1 MIGANVQTCGVAARI
16 GENEAGNAVSE
27 RGLADAFEATDQPG
41 VRQPAL
47 GKSGDD
53 GRFRFGVA
61 EELAAFARV
70 RSAGEAI
77 AFLGVLLCHP
87 TTVRVGSGTGG
98 GAAAGAV
105 CAAGAAA
112 AGAARL
118 RRRRSGYLNQ
128 MRTPEKSGVVVA
140 AITIE

>member
-27 RGLADAFEATDQPG
+27 RGLADAFEATDQPR

-47 GKSGDD
+47 GESGDD
-53 GRFRFGVA
+53 RRFRFGVA

-77 AFLGVLLCHP
+77 AFLGFVLLYHP

-98 GAAAGAV
+98 GAAAGGV
-105 CAAGAAA
+105 RGSGGAAGAR
-112 AGAARL
+112 GGGRGTAR
-118 RRRRSGYLNQ
+118 
-128 MRTPEKSGVVVA
+128 
-140 AITIE
+140 